1 MRSTGWV
8 VVDGQFLA
16 EVGGDTLVVA
26 KHGAVRIARFAKS
39 GRSAVLSYRP
49 GRDTFRVRCYG
60 NLTGGPSSSRGCKQL
75 DFHAKN
81 SDRAFA
87 IALAFVDLGI
97 AAVYALLEAEA
108 GVRSGQA
115 SSLVSCVRPS
125 LRTSKA
131 NFAAYAQQVAEGP
144 ATGEGDSFGLPRTIG
159 AGVTSISL

>member
-16 EVGGDTLVVA
+16 EVAGETLVVA
-26 KHGAVRIARFAKS
+26 KHGAVRIARFAVA

-60 NLTGGPSSSRGCKQL
+60 DLSGGPSSSRGCKQL

-97 AAVYALLEAEA
+97 AAVYSLLEAEA
-108 GVRSGQA
+108 AVRKGQA
-115 SSLVSCVRPS
+115 SSLVSWVRPT
-125 LRTSKA
+125 LRASRA
-131 NFAAYAQQVAEGP
+131 SYADYARQVAEGP
-144 ATGEGDSFGLPRTIG
+144 KVGEGDFPRTIG
-159 AGVTSISL
+159 AGVTSLSL